1 MTISIP
7 GAGFIEIDDDYY
19 WSLSDDQLQELEDK
33 IKSGYYKVDDS
44 DPLYNKREVNDD
56 SDDYYIE
63 E

>member
-19 WSLSDDQLQELEDK
+19 WSLSDDQLKELEEK

-44 DPLYNKREVNDD
+44 DPLYNKREV
-56 SDDYYIE
+56 SDESDEYFIE